1 MNKKSLLIIAL
12 MALFAP
18 LGLIGQTLEAV
29 TVDGDNPFFDNF
41 EGEAC
46 EWFFVNGTATNQ
58 WYWGTATNNGGT
70 HSVYVSNDEGVNNTY
85 NTYPSEGTTWV
96 YFTKNFHLE
105 GDYRFSY
112 DWKCYGEGNCD
123 YIRVG
128 LLPAS
133 VDLLQG
139 AGMPS
144 GWMSLDGDSYLQ
156 NNSNWTSKTANLG
169 NLVEGDYKM
178 VFAWRNDGSSGSNP
192 PGAID
197 NVGITKLELNSHTTY
212 LTQTSTDD
220 FIKGRGS
227 NVIIGNGDVTMQYK
241 MESVSDWSATTNL
254 TQTLKDHQVV
264 TWHNYVYCVGGYNGS
279 SPVSNVYRAT
289 QQTSGISSWSEQN
302 ALPVALK
309 DMAVIATQTQLIVAG
324 GRNNDGVS
332 DKIYSAALNDNGSIG
347 TWQELPVSLPQACW
361 GARLVEVMG
370 HLYIIGGANTD
381 TENDATD
388 KVYRLTL
395 NAWGE
400 VTGITEVTSLP
411 EARNGHA
418 ATVYNS
424 KIIVTGGYDATFTQ
438 KNTVYTAAVNLDG
451 SLGSWET
458 NTALPN
464 AVYGHT
470 ILCTNGILAVMG
482 GKEGTLE
489 SNKFQ
494 YADADATTY
503 DWQLS
508 DITLSERYTEGASFA
523 FDNKIFYCGGVN
535 LSGNLNN
542 AVRFMAVNP
551 STDTPAFANHP
562 VFVSWPFDIG
572 TPKQMVEMNYRLAN
586 PSEYAYEV
594 LYRTADEDMVF
605 SNWTS
610 AGSNLPFAI
619 GQTKRYIQYM
629 FRITATGEDD
639 FTIEDVTLT
648 LSGYSQ
654 LASNLNYIGTLTA
667 EGSPYLVTE
676 TISFSSGTHNIE
688 PGVTIL
694 FMPNTGLN
702 IGAASVNF
710 NGTEESPILLTA
722 FEAGSG
728 SWNGVYFQD
737 ASDNSG
743 VASTMQYT
751 TIEKAGNGDNE
762 SNLRLRNTNQPT
774 ISHCSFNLATTEGVW
789 LQSSNPTFSD
799 CTFDGNKYGIW
810 LTSSSPACTSCTM
823 SNNTNDGI
831 VLNNSAPTITNCTMT
846 GNGNAGIYFYSENF
860 NATFSGVICSNNTY
874 GYYSCTPNRTFNFD
888 SSIIAFADNTADIAM
903 GGGTI
908 SSNQTW
914 NYYTNGYALLGSV
927 TVYSSST
934 SSQPKLT
941 IIAGN
946 TIKVA
951 SGYYIYVGE
960 TSSNYGGQLYAV
972 GTANQPITF
981 TSLNGEPGG
990 WNGIRF
996 LNGSDYNSSSSL
1008 RYCVVEK
1015 AVTNLYCE
1023 YTNQPSVMWC
1033 TFQDATNNNIYLYQQ
1048 SNISIEGC
1056 TLKNALRGL
1065 SVETNSNP
1073 TVVNVVFEN
1082 HSEACVRYWSTNC
1095 TVTYSGC
1102 TMKDSQAGICYSTP
1116 NVDIADVPNVTFQNN
1131 VCNFAVPEGTIN
1143 GNRTWAANSYAI
1155 LGTVNMYSSSS
1166 SYFGVLTLSPGSVL
1180 KFAEGKQLTIDTRG
1194 SLVAEGTAEQPI
1206 IFTSINGEVGGWDG
1220 IAFYD
1225 GSDSYSSQYSSLKHC
1240 IVENGNEYNL
1250 YMSGTSKPTLIEDCT
1265 FQNSVGKGVYLY
1277 QSYTTFNNCVFRN
1290 AGTRGVDT
1298 YSMNGTCNFTN
1309 CSFENNGDYPI
1320 YFSNPGY
1327 MGSMTNTSFTG
1338 NNPDAVLLNEGTVS
1352 ATRTWEGYTYHI
1364 LGNLYVGNYYSYST
1378 NTWTLMSGAT
1388 LKFAEGKG
1396 FYTGSSSYCANIIA
1410 EGTAEQPITFTSL
1423 NGQPGGWD
1431 GVYFDAYA
1439 DYNGRQSSLKH
1450 CIVEN
1455 GSEYNLRMYETSQP
1469 SIESCT
1475 FQNSNGF
1482 GLWLDYYS
1490 SPEIRKSTIKD
1501 NASYGIY
1508 LERYSCPTVGGTP
1521 EKANS
1526 IYNNGDYAV
1535 RLNSSYNSNNTIN
1548 MKYNFWGNI
1557 GTKEIDDNL
1566 IYDKLDNTNLARVLF
1581 EPVSWFPI
1589 DNFGHLQG
1597 TFTYNGDAAKLMAN
1611 RTMDIVNT
1619 GDTIQAT
1626 ATTDGNGVYDFSNY
1640 AVEVYNVMDTLTGI
1654 DILAGVNATDALL
1667 AMRHF
1672 VHLDTLVGNYA
1683 AIADVNGS
1691 GGINGTDAM
1700 LIMRRSLGQSFPAG
1714 DFYFFSPNGISV
1726 NGSTCTYDLSFL
1738 CYGDVNGSYNLQ
1750 TRDNTIEL
1758 MTEGQ
1763 LMAESYQEYE
1773 LPVNIKNAVEMGALT
1788 LYFDYPEEYLEIEDV
1803 VLAATGESLIFSA
1816 NDGKLSTAWYNL
1828 QPITLNENDAL
1839 ILIKVHTND
1848 LSSIDEPMTFS
1859 LGAYSELADETAQ
1872 VIEDV
1877 VIAMPEIVTQTTGL
1891 FDNVAEGVI
1900 MNVYPNPAKEICHV
1914 SYQLSE
1920 AGRVAVSVYN
1930 MMGEKVMDAA
1940 NFRQEEGQHEIRL
1953 NTATLAA
1960 GMYCCRITFEGENSW
1975 VKTTMLIIEK

>member
-18 LGLIGQTLEAV
+18 LGMFGQQPAV
-29 TVDGDNPFFDNF
+29 IVDGNNPFFDNF
-41 EGEAC
+41 EGAEC
-46 EWFFVNGTATNQ
+46 EWEFTNGDGTNA
-58 WYWGTATNNGGT
+58 WWWGTVTCNGGT
-70 HSVYVSNDEGVNNTY
+70 HSVYVSNDG
-85 NTYPSEGTTWV
+85 GTSNAYSNYSNLTWV
-96 YFTKNFHLE
+96 YFWKLITIEE
-105 GDYRFSY
+105 GGTYRISY
-112 DWKCYGEGNCD
+112 DWRNNGNGD
-123 YIRVG
+123 NYLRVG
-128 LLPAS
+128 LLPESAT
-133 VDLLQG
+133 LT
-139 AGMPS
+139 AGSQYPTS
-144 GWMSLDGDSYLQ
+144 DWVSLDGGTPLYG
-156 NNSNWTSKTANLG
+156 NTNWTTKNSNETLTAG
-169 NLVEGDYKM
+169 TYKL
-178 VFAWRNDGSSGSNP
+178 VFAWYSYYWGSVYNP
-192 PGAID
+192 AAAVD
-197 NVGITKLELNSHTTY
+197 NVGVTKFETGNHTTY
-212 LTQTSTDD
+212 VTQTHTQD
-220 FIKGRGS
+220 FMKGTGS
-227 NVIIGNGDVTMQYK
+227 NVRIANGDVALQYK

-254 TQTLKDHQVV
+254 IQTLKDHQVV

-464 AVYGHT
+464 AIYGHT
-470 ILCTNGILAVMG
+470 TLCTNGILTLIG
-482 GKEGTLE
+482 GKEGDLE
-489 SNKFQ
+489 SNKFF
-494 YADADATTY
+494 YTDADATTY
-503 DWQLS
+503 NWRLS

-542 AVRFMAVNP
+542 AVRYMVITP
-551 STDTPAFANHP
+551 STTAAGHP
-562 VFVSWPFDIG
+562 VFVSWPFNVG
-572 TPKQMVEMNYRLAN
+572 TPKQMVELNYNLTNSA
-586 PSEYAYEV
+586 PYAYEV
-594 LYRTADEDMVF
+594 LYRTADEDKVF

-610 AGSNLPFAI
+610 AGSETPVTV

-654 LASNLNYIGTLTA
+654 LAGNLNYIGTLTA

-676 TISFSSGTHNIE
+676 DISFNTGTHNIA
-688 PGVTIL
+688 PSVTIL

-722 FEAGSG
+722 YEGGSG

-743 VASTMQYT
+743 LASTMQYT

-888 SSIIAFADNTADIAM
+888 SSIIAFADNTADIAV
-903 GGGTI
+903 GAGTI

-914 NYYTNGYALLGSV
+914 NYFANGYALLG
-927 TVYSSST
+927 TVYIYGN
-934 SSQPKLT
+934 SQPKLT
-941 IIAGN
+941 IVPGN
-946 TIKVA
+946 TIKVQT
-951 SGYYIYVGE
+951 GYYLCVGSSSYS
-960 TSSNYGGQLYAV
+960 SSNGGQLYAV
-972 GTANQPITF
+972 GTAEQPITF
-981 TSLNGEPGG
+981 TSLNGEVGG
-990 WNGIRF
+990 WGGLEF
-996 LNGSDYNSSSSL
+996 LNSSDYNSTSSL
-1008 RYCVVEK
+1008 RYCVLEK
-1015 AVTNLYCE
+1015 AGTNLGCYS
-1023 YTNQPSVMWC
+1023 TNQPSVMWC
-1033 TFQDATNNNIYLYQQ
+1033 TLQDASSNNVYL
-1048 SNISIEGC
+1048 SEANISIEGS
-1056 TLKNALRGL
+1056 TLKNAPRGL
-1065 SVETNSNP
+1065 TVTSSSNP
-1073 TVVNVVFEN
+1073 TMVNVVFEN
-1082 HSEACVRYWSTNC
+1082 HSQACVRYNSTNC
-1095 TVTYSGC
+1095 TITYNAC
-1102 TMKDSQAGICYSTP
+1102 TMKDSQSGICYATP
-1116 NVDIADVPNVTFQNN
+1116 NIDIAGVPNVTFQNN
-1131 VCNFAVPEGTIN
+1131 VCNFAVLEGTIN
-1143 GNRTWAANSYAI
+1143 GNRTWAANTYAI
-1155 LGTVNMYSSSS
+1155 FGNVNIYNYNNLCS
-1166 SYFGVLTLSPGSVL
+1166 LTLAPGSTL
-1180 KFAEGKQLTIDTRG
+1180 MFDEGKQFSIESRG

-1206 IFTSINGEVGGWDG
+1206 TFTSLNGQAGGWNGIYFADNSDG
-1220 IAFYD
+1220 
-1225 GSDSYSSQYSSLKHC
+1225 YSGQGSSLKHC
-1240 IVENGNEYNL
+1240 IVENGNDYNL
-1250 YMSGTSKPTLIEDCT
+1250 YLLYTTQPSLIEDCT
-1265 FQNSVGKGVYLY
+1265 FQNAVGKDVYLY
-1277 QSYTTFNNCVFRN
+1277 QSYSSFNNCTFRN

-1298 YSMNGTCNFTN
+1298 YNMNGTCNFTN
-1309 CSFENNGDYPI
+1309 CSFEDNGDYPL
-1320 YFSNPGY
+1320 YFSNAAY

-1364 LGNLYVGNYYSYST
+1364 LGNLYVGNYYGNSPS
-1378 NTWTLMSGAT
+1378 TWTLMPGAT
-1388 LKFAEGKG
+1388 LMFAEGKG
-1396 FYTGSSSYCANIIA
+1396 FYTGSSTSYCANIIA
-1410 EGTAEQPITFTSL
+1410 EGTAEQPITFTSM
-1423 NGQPGGWD
+1423 NGQPGGWN
-1431 GVYFDAYA
+1431 GLYFGDYS
-1439 DYNGRQSSLKH
+1439 DYNGRYALLKH
-1450 CIVEN
+1450 CVIEN
-1455 GSEYNLRMYETSQP
+1455 GNEYNLKLYYTYQP
-1469 SIESCT
+1469 TIESCT
-1475 FQNSNGF
+1475 FSNSNGY
-1482 GLWLDYYS
+1482 GLWFDTYS
-1490 SPEIRKSTIKD
+1490 SPTVSKSTIRD

-1508 LERYSCPTVGGTP
+1508 ANYYSYPTIGGTP
-1521 EKANS
+1521 ERANS

-1535 RLNSSYNSNNTIN
+1535 YLYNGYNSNNTIN

-1557 GTKEIDDNL
+1557 GTQVIDDEL
-1566 IYDKLDNTNLARVLF
+1566 IYDKMDNNSLSRVNF

-1589 DNFGHLQG
+1589 DNFEHLQG

-1611 RTMDIVNT
+1611 RQLNIVNT
-1619 GDTIQAT
+1619 GDTIVAT
-1626 ATTDGNGVYDFSNY
+1626 AATNGEGTFDFSNY
-1640 AVEVYNVMDTLTGI
+1640 AVEVYNTLDTLSGI

-1683 AIADVNGS
+1683 AIADVNVSGS
-1691 GGINGTDAM
+1691 INGTDAM

-1714 DFYFFSPNGISV
+1714 DFYFFSPNGISI

-1788 LYFDYPEEYLEIEDV
+1788 LYFNYPEEYLEIEDV
-1803 VLAATGESLIFSA
+1803 VLAATGESLLFA
-1816 NDGKLSTAWYNL
+1816 ATDGKLSTAWYSL
-1828 QPITLNENDAL
+1828 VPAVLNENDVL
-1839 ILIKVHTND
+1839 INIKVQTKD
-1848 LSSIDEPMTFS
+1848 LSNIDEPVAFS
-1859 LGAYSELADETAQ
+1859 MGAYSELADGTAQ
-1872 VIEDV
+1872 VIDDV
-1877 VIAMPEIVTQTTGL
+1877 VIAMPEIVTATMGMSDNTT
-1891 FDNVAEGVI
+1891 DGVHLST
-1900 MNVYPNPAKEICHV
+1900 YPNPAKDVCTLV
-1914 SYQLSE
+1914 YQLPE
-1920 AGRVAVSVYN
+1920 VGRVTVSVYN
-1930 MMGEKVMDAA
+1930 LMGEKVMDAA

-1953 NTATLAA
+1953 NTSALAA

>member
-46 EWFFVNGTATNQ
+46 EWFFVNGSATNQ

-85 NTYPSEGTTWV
+85 NTYPSEGATWV

-112 DWKCYGEGNCD
+112 DWKCYGESNCD

-139 AGMPS
+139 TGMPS
-144 GWMSLDGDSYLQ
+144 GWMSLDGDTYLHQ
-156 NNSNWTSKTANLG
+156 NSSWTSKTVNLG
-169 NLVEGDYKM
+169 NIAEGDYKM

-212 LTQTSTDD
+212 LTQTSAAD
-220 FIKGRGS
+220 FIKGNGS
-227 NVIIGNGDVTMQYK
+227 NVVIGNGDVTMQYK

-289 QQTSGISSWSEQN
+289 QQDDGISSWSEQN

-464 AVYGHT
+464 AIYGHT
-470 ILCTNGILAVMG
+470 TLCTNGILTLIG
-482 GKEGTLE
+482 GKEGDLE
-489 SNKFQ
+489 SNKFF
-494 YADADATTY
+494 YTDADATTY
-503 DWQLS
+503 NWRLS

-542 AVRFMAVNP
+542 AVRYMVITP
-551 STDTPAFANHP
+551 STTAAGHP
-562 VFVSWPFDIG
+562 VFVSWPFNVG
-572 TPKQMVEMNYRLAN
+572 TPKQMVELNYNLTNSA
-586 PSEYAYEV
+586 PYAYEL
-594 LYRTADEDMVF
+594 LYRTADEDKVF

-610 AGSNLPFAI
+610 AGSETPVTV

-639 FTIEDVTLT
+639 FAIEDVTLT
-648 LSGYSQ
+648 LSGYTQ
-654 LASNLNYIGTLTA
+654 LAGEMNWLSTLNA
-667 EGSPYLVTE
+667 ENSPYLVTE
-676 TISFSSGTHNIE
+676 DISFTSGTHNIA

-694 FMPNTGLN
+694 FMPNTGMN
-702 IGAASVNF
+702 IGKASVNF
-710 NGTEESPILLTA
+710 NGTAEQPILLTA
-722 FEAGSG
+722 YESEVG
-728 SWNGVYFQD
+728 SWNGVYYQD
-737 ASDNSG
+737 ASDNG
-743 VASTMQYT
+743 VISVMNYT
-751 TIEKAGNGDNE
+751 TIEKAGNGENHA
-762 SNLRLRNTNQPT
+762 NLRLYYTSQPT
-774 ISHCSFNLATTEGVW
+774 LNHCTFNA
-789 LQSSNPTFSD
+789 SSYDGMYCYYSSPTIDS
-799 CTFDGNKYGIW
+799 CTFDGNERRGLSLEYR
-810 LTSSSPACTSCTM
+810 SSPTCTACTM
-823 SNNTNDGI
+823 SNNFDGLHLYANSGSYYCSPI
-831 VLNNSAPTITNCTMT
+831 VTNCTMT
-846 GNGNAGIYFYSENF
+846 GNSASGIAIISSYCSP
-860 NATFSGVICSNNTY
+860 TFTGITSTNNTY
-874 GYYSCTPNRTFNFD
+874 GYYSYTPDRTFNFD
-888 SSIIAFADNTADIAM
+888 SSVIAFADNTADIAV
-903 GGGTI
+903 GAGTI

-914 NYYTNGYALLGSV
+914 NYFANGYALLG
-927 TVYSSST
+927 TVYIYGN
-934 SSQPKLT
+934 SQPKLT
-941 IIAGN
+941 IVPGN
-946 TIKVA
+946 TIKVQT
-951 SGYYIYVGE
+951 GYYLCVG
-960 TSSNYGGQLYAV
+960 SSNYSSSNGGQLYAV
-972 GTANQPITF
+972 GTAEQPITF
-981 TSLNGEPGG
+981 TSLNGEVGG
-990 WNGIRF
+990 WGGLEF
-996 LNGSDYNSSSSL
+996 LNSSDYNSTSSL
-1008 RYCVVEK
+1008 RYCVLEK
-1015 AVTNLYCE
+1015 AGTNLGCYS
-1023 YTNQPSVMWC
+1023 TNQPSVMWC
-1033 TFQDATNNNIYLYQQ
+1033 TLQDASSNNVYL
-1048 SNISIEGC
+1048 SEANISIEGS
-1056 TLKNALRGL
+1056 TLKNAPRGL
-1065 SVETNSNP
+1065 TVTSSSNP

-1082 HSEACVRYWSTNC
+1082 HSQACVRYNSTNC
-1095 TVTYSGC
+1095 TITYNAC
-1102 TMKDSQAGICYSTP
+1102 TMKDSQSGICYATP
-1116 NVDIADVPNVTFQNN
+1116 DIDIADVPNVTFQNN

-1143 GNRTWAANSYAI
+1143 GNRTWAANTYAI
-1155 LGTVNMYSSSS
+1155 
-1166 SYFGVLTLSPGSVL
+1166 FGNVSIYNANGYLRSLTLSPGSTL
-1180 KFAEGKQLTIDTRG
+1180 MFDEGKQLSINNYG
-1194 SLVAEGTAEQPI
+1194 SLMAEGTVEQPI
-1206 IFTSINGEVGGWDG
+1206 TFTSLNGQVGGWNG
-1220 IAFYD
+1220 IIFND
-1225 GSDSYSSQYSSLKHC
+1225 GSDYSSSQYSSLKHC

-1265 FQNSVGKGVYLY
+1265 FQNSVGKDVYLY
-1277 QSYTTFNNCVFRN
+1277 QSYSTFNNCVFRN

-1309 CSFENNGDYPI
+1309 CSFEDNGDYPL
-1320 YFSNPGY
+1320 YFSSAAY

-1338 NNPDAVLLNEGTVS
+1338 NNPDAVLLNGGTVS

-1364 LGNLYVGNYYSYST
+1364 LGNLNVGNYYGNSPS
-1378 NTWTLMSGAT
+1378 TWTLMPGAT
-1388 LKFAEGKG
+1388 LMFAEGTRL
-1396 FYTGSSSYCANIIA
+1396 YTGSSSYAGMLIA
-1410 EGTAEQPITFTSL
+1410 EGTADQPITFTSL

-1482 GLWLDYYS
+1482 GLWFDYYS

-1508 LERYSCPTVGGTP
+1508 LTSYSYPTVGGTP

-1535 RLNSSYNSNNTIN
+1535 RLNNSFSSTNTIN

-1557 GTKEIDDNL
+1557 GIQEIDDNL
-1566 IYDKLDNTNLARVLF
+1566 VYDKQDNTSLARVLF

-1589 DNFGHLQG
+1589 DNFEHLQG
-1597 TFTYNGDAAKLMAN
+1597 TFTYNGDDAKLMAN
-1611 RTMDIVNT
+1611 RTMDIVNM

-1626 ATTDGNGVYDFSNY
+1626 ATTNGNGVYDFSNY

-1654 DILAGVNATDALL
+1654 NILAGVNATDALL

-1691 GGINGTDAM
+1691 GSINGTDAM

-1714 DFYFFSPNGISV
+1714 DFYFFSPNGISI

-1803 VLAATGESLIFSA
+1803 VLAATGESLLFA
-1816 NDGKLSTAWYNL
+1816 ATDGKLSTAWYSL
-1828 QPITLNENDAL
+1828 VPAVLNENDVL
-1839 ILIKVHTND
+1839 INIKVQTKD
-1848 LSSIDEPMTFS
+1848 LSNIDEPVAFS
-1859 LGAYSELADETAQ
+1859 MGAYSELADGTAQ
-1872 VIEDV
+1872 VIDDV
-1877 VIAMPEIVTQTTGL
+1877 VIAMPEIVTATMGMSDNTT
-1891 FDNVAEGVI
+1891 DGVHLST
-1900 MNVYPNPAKEICHV
+1900 YPNPAKDVCTLV
-1914 SYQLSE
+1914 YQLPE
-1920 AGRVAVSVYN
+1920 VGRVTVSVYN
-1930 MMGEKVMDAA
+1930 LMGEKVMDAA

-1953 NTATLAA
+1953 NTSALAA